1 MIKISHEVPLCLL
14 EESLQFNDYDYC
26 LPHLMDEN
34 NEYKQFFIKAKADGR
49 YIMMDNSLHE
59 LGQPYSEDRL
69 FYWLDWLKPQEFF
82 VADYWED
89 KTQSIVSAKKW
100 INWQRNYPNTTFIAV
115 VQGKS
120 YGDVAECYQTYKDLG
135 YKKIAFSYGASYY
148 NDVCP
153 HPNKNL
159 GKALGRIQ
167 VISKLLAQGIISK
180 KDSIH
185 LLGCSVPQEFGWY
198 NEMPFITSIDTS
210 NPVMA
215 ALDRTEYGAYGLVDK
230 PKSCMNDNFNIN
242 KEDIDLDLLKWNT
255 SVFKDINGLDL
266 ATQKHFSTFNKK

>member
-14 EESLQFNDYDYC
+14 EESLQFNDFDYC

-34 NEYKQFFIKAKADGR
+34 NEYKQFFLKSKADGR
-49 YIMMDNSLHE
+49 HIMMDNSLHE

-89 KTQSIVSAKKW
+89 KVQSIVSAKKW
-100 INWQRNYPNTTFIAV
+100 INWQRNYPKTTFIAV

-148 NDVCP
+148 NDICP

-167 VISKLLAQGIISK
+167 VISKLLDQGIISK

-185 LLGCSVPQEFGWY
+185 LLGCASPFEFSLY
-198 NEMPFITSIDTS
+198 KDIECIKSIDTS
-210 NPVMA
+210 NPIMMT
-215 ALDRTEYGAYGLVDK
+215 LDKVKYNNSLNLNK
-230 PKSCMNDNFNIN
+230 PKSCMNDHFNID
-242 KEDIDLDLLKWNT
+242 K
-255 SVFKDINGLDL
+255 KDINLEIL
-266 ATQKHFSTFNKK
+266 NYNIKKFKDFLEV

>member
-1 MIKISHEVPLCLL
+1 MIKVSHEVPLCLL
-14 EESLQFNDYDYC
+14 DESLKFNDYDYC

-34 NEYKQFFIKAKADGR
+34 EEYKQFFLKSKESGR
-49 YIMMDNSLHE
+49 HIMMDNSLHE

-69 FYWLDWLKPQEFF
+69 MYWLQVLQPQEFF

-100 INWQRNYPNTTFIAV
+100 AQIQYGFPKITFIAV

-120 YGDVAECYQTYKDLG
+120 YAEVLECYQTYKDLG

-148 NDVCP
+148 NDICP

-167 VISKLLAQGIISK
+167 VISQLFKENIISK
-180 KDSIH
+180 SDSIH
-185 LLGCSVPQEFGWY
+185 LLGCAVPQEFGWY
-198 NEMPFITSIDTS
+198 SEMSFIDSLDTS

-215 ALDRTEYGAYGLVDK
+215 TLDETEYKANGLYHK
-230 PKSCMNDNFNIN
+230 PESNMNENFHMKKNNIN
-242 KEDIDLDLLKWNT
+242 LNLLSRN
-255 SVFKDINGLDL
+255 VRLFRLINGFKIWD
-266 ATQKHFSTFNKK
+266 SKK

>member
-14 EESLQFNDYDYC
+14 KESLLFNDVDYC

-34 NEYKQFFIKAKADGR
+34 EEYKQFFIKAKADGR

-59 LGQPYSEDRL
+59 LGQPYSKERL
-69 FYWLDWLKPQEFF
+69 IYWLQTLQPNEFF
-82 VADYWED
+82 VPDYWEN
-89 KTQSIVSAKKW
+89 KTDSIVSAREW
-100 INWQRNYPNTTFIAV
+100 YQYQNNLPNTLFIAV
-115 VQGKS
+115 VQAKEIQDAVES
-120 YGDVAECYQTYKDLG
+120 YQIYKDLG

-167 VISKLLAQGIISK
+167 VITKLHDWGIINK
-180 KDSIH
+180 TDSIH
-185 LLGCSVPQEFGWY
+185 LLGCALPQEFGWY
-198 NEMPFITSIDTS
+198 KDMPFITSIDTS

-215 ALDRTEYGAYGLVDK
+215 TLDGKEYEGCGLIDK
-230 PKSCMNDNFNIN
+230 PKSCMNDNFYIDKKNIN
-242 KEDIDLDLLKWNT
+242 LNLLSRNLRL
-255 SVFKDINGLDL
+255 FRIINGFKVWNLE
-266 ATQKHFSTFNKK
+266 K

>member
-1 MIKISHEVPLCLL
+1 MIKVSHEVPLCLL
-14 EESLQFNDYDYC
+14 EESLRLQFNDYDYC

-34 NEYKQFFIKAKADGR
+34 EGYKNFFIKSKLNGR
-49 YIMMDNSLHE
+49 HIMMDNSLHE
-59 LGQPYSEDRL
+59 LGVPYSEDRL
-69 FYWLDWLKPQEFF
+69 LHWLQVLKPQEFF

-89 KTQSIVSAKKW
+89 KIQSIVSAKKW
-100 INWQRNYPNTTFIAV
+100 ASIQNGFPNTTFIAV

-120 YGDVAECYQTYKDLG
+120 YAEALECYQIYKDLG

-167 VISKLLAQGIISK
+167 VISQLFKDKIISST
-180 KDSIH
+180 DRIH
-185 LLGCSVPQEFGWY
+185 LLGCAVPQEFGWY
-198 NEMPFITSIDTS
+198 QDMPFIESLDTS

-215 ALDRTEYGAYGLVDK
+215 ALDNTFYEYWGLNEK
-230 PKSCMNDNFNIN
+230 PKANMNDFFNIDRKDVHLSDVISN
-242 KEDIDLDLLKWNT
+242 ISKFRKINNLD
-255 SVFKDINGLDL
+255 
-266 ATQKHFSTFNKK
+266 

>member
-1 MIKISHEVPLCLL
+1 MNKIKISHEVPLCLL

-26 LPHLMDEN
+26 LPHLLDQNE
-34 NEYKQFFIKAKADGR
+34 EYKNFFIKSKEMGR
-49 YIMMDNSLHE
+49 HIMMDNSLHE
-59 LGQPYSEDRL
+59 LGVPYSEDRL
-69 FYWLDWLKPQEFF
+69 FYWLQELQPQEFF

-100 INWQRNYPNTTFIAV
+100 INFQSQFPNTTFIAV

-120 YGDVAECYQTYKDLG
+120 YADVLECYQIYKDLG

-148 NDVCP
+148 NEMCP

-167 VISKLLAQGIISK
+167 VISQLLNQGIISNT
-180 KDSIH
+180 DSIH
-185 LLGCSVPQEFGWY
+185 LLGCALPQEFLVY
-198 NEMPFITSIDTS
+198 QNLPFISSIDTS

-215 ALDRTEYGAYGLVDK
+215 TLDGTKYETYGLLDK
-230 PKSCMNDNFNIN
+230 PKSCMNDNFLIN
-242 KEDIDLDLLKWNT
+242 KENIDLDLLHTNLST
-255 SVFKDINGLDL
+255 FRSINGL
-266 ATQKHFSTFNKK
+266 

>member
-1 MIKISHEVPLCLL
+1 MNKIKISHEVPLCLL

-26 LPHLMDEN
+26 LPHLLDQNE
-34 NEYKQFFIKAKADGR
+34 EYKNFFIKSKEMGR
-49 YIMMDNSLHE
+49 HIMMDNSLHE
-59 LGQPYSEDRL
+59 LGVPYDEDRL
-69 FYWLDWLKPQEFF
+69 LYWLQVLQPQEFF

-100 INWQRNYPNTTFIAV
+100 SQIQHGFPKTTFIAV

-120 YGDVAECYQTYKDLG
+120 YADVLECYQIYKDLG

-148 NDVCP
+148 NEMCP

-167 VISKLLAQGIISK
+167 VISQLLNQGIISNT
-180 KDSIH
+180 DSIH
-185 LLGCSVPQEFGWY
+185 LLGCALPQEFLAY
-198 NEMPFITSIDTS
+198 QNLPFISSIDTS

-215 ALDRTEYGAYGLVDK
+215 TLDGTKYEPYGLLNK

-242 KEDIDLDLLKWNT
+242 KENIDLDLLHTNIST
-255 SVFKDINGLDL
+255 FRSINGL
-266 ATQKHFSTFNKK
+266 

>member
-1 MIKISHEVPLCLL
+1 MIKVSHEVPLCLL
-14 EESLQFNDYDYC
+14 EESLKFNNYDYC

-34 NEYKQFFIKAKADGR
+34 EEYKQFFIRSKAKGR
-49 YIMMDNSLHE
+49 HIMMDNSLHE
-59 LGQPYSEDRL
+59 LGVPYSEDRL

-100 INWQRNYPNTTFIAV
+100 INWQKNYPKVTFIAV

-120 YGDVAECYQTYKDLG
+120 YAEVLECYQTYKDLG

-148 NDVCP
+148 NDICP

-167 VISKLLAQGIISK
+167 VISQLFKDKIISK
-180 KDSIH
+180 SDSIH

-198 NEMPFITSIDTS
+198 NDMPFIKSIDTS

-215 ALDRTEYGAYGLVDK
+215 ALDYACYSAHGLYFK
-230 PKSCMNDNFNIN
+230 PKANMNDFFNID
-242 KEDIDLDLLKWNT
+242 KSK
-255 SVFKDINGLDL
+255 INEGYLMNNISDFRKINNL
-266 ATQKHFSTFNKK
+266 

>member
-1 MIKISHEVPLCLL
+1 MIKVSHEVPLCLL
-14 EESLQFNDYDYC
+14 EESLKFNNYDYC

-34 NEYKQFFIKAKADGR
+34 EEYKQFFIRSKANGR
-49 YIMMDNSLHE
+49 HIMMDNSLHE
-59 LGQPYSEDRL
+59 LGVPYSEDRL

-100 INWQRNYPNTTFIAV
+100 INWQKNYPKVTFIAV

-120 YGDVAECYQTYKDLG
+120 YAEVLECYQTYKDLG

-148 NDVCP
+148 NDICP

-167 VISKLLAQGIISK
+167 VISQLFKDKVINKS
-180 KDSIH
+180 DSIH

-198 NEMPFITSIDTS
+198 QDMPFIKSIDTS

-215 ALDRTEYGAYGLVDK
+215 ALDYACYSAHGLYFK
-230 PKSCMNDNFNIN
+230 PKANMNDFFNISRDKVHEGYLMN
-242 KEDIDLDLLKWNT
+242 NISDFRK
-255 SVFKDINGLDL
+255 INNL
-266 ATQKHFSTFNKK
+266 